1 MRSALVSPLSYASV
15 GDELPELAA
24 NCHCDATVSR
34 MPSRAVRSQTCV
46 SERWGRSRI
55 PEGAPHPSY
64 RRAVD
69 WVEVRPAL
77 VSPVSYASV
86 GSSMPYVIVMPP
98 YALLGGAQSDVDH
111 GWIERHARFPPSGPS
126 FRYLRTMEDRALV
139 CNRRNGRNGRR
150 LQERVTKGAVL

>member
-24 NCHCDATVSR
+24 KCHCDATVSR
-34 MPSRAVRSQTCV
+34 MPSQAVRIQTCV

-55 PEGAPHPSY
+55 PESAPHPSY

-86 GSSMPYVIVMPP
+86 GSSMPCVMRDATVCPLGRCAVRRVSVCGQWVDREAREVSP
-98 YALLGGAQSDVDH
+98 LL
-111 GWIERHARFPPSGPS
+111 
-126 FRYLRTMEDRALV
+126 ALV
-139 CNRRNGRNGRR
+139 PISQDYGG
-150 LQERVTKGAVL
+150 